1 MKTVALV
8 KLYRQMKGIIARGSL
23 NETLKQLIDTNNCKY
38 IANARLIYFR
48 SPINEVERLLNGYIH

>member
-1 MKTVALV
+1 
-8 KLYRQMKGIIARGSL
+8 MKGIIARGSL

-48 SPINEVERLLNGYIH
+48 SAINEVERLLNGYIH

>member
-1 MKTVALV
+1 
-8 KLYRQMKGIIARGSL
+8 MKGIIARSIL

-38 IANARLIYFR
+38 IANARLIFFR